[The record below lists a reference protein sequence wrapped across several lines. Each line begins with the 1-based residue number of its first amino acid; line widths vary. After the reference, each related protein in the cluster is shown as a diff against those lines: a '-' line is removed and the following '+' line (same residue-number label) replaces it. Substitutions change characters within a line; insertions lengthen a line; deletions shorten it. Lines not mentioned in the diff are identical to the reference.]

1 MKNADVLWKIGNL
14 KPESVSNILA
24 VADFMDIGEFVE
36 ATAEYGMFGQTV
48 IVTCS
53 GGRKFLFGLSTYG
66 FVEIVRA
73 DSADGE
79 IVFVP
84 ED

>member
-1 MKNADVLWKIGNL
+1 MTNAEVLQKIGNL

-24 VADFMDIGEFVE
+24 VVDFMGIGDFVE
-36 ATAEYGMFGQTV
+36 ATAEYGMFWQTV
-48 IVTCS
+48 VVTCS

-66 FVEIVRA
+66 FVEMVRA
-73 DSADGE
+73 DSADGD
-79 IVFVP
+79 IDFIP